1 MSDHLKRLRAPDSW
15 HIPKKTNKFITKTAP
30 GPHNANAMPIAVW
43 LRDHMR
49 FALTKKEVKQILSQK
64 DVIINGRPCRNPSMG
79 IGIFDIISMP
89 KIGKHY
95 RILRDKK
102 GRHKTI
108 EINAESA
115 RTRLAK
121 IRGKTIVPGG
131 KVQLNL
137 RFGANILADNRYK
150 PGDSIVISLSDEDRF
165 TITDHFPFAVGNM
178 AMVIGGKHS
187 GKIAKITG
195 IQKVP
200 GSVPNR
206 VTLTDANTGTV
217 FDTVETYLY
226 MVGRE
231 TPALSE
237 WGIEE

>member
-15 HIPKKTNKFITKTAP
+15 HIAKKTNKFISKTVP
-30 GPHNANAMPIAVW
+30 GPHNANAMPVAVW
-43 LRDHMR
+43 LRDHMGYVR
-49 FALTKKEVKQILSQK
+49 NLKEAKQVLAQR
-64 DVIINGRPCRNPSMG
+64 DVVVNGRPCRDPRMG
-79 IGIFDIISMP
+79 IGIFDIISLP

-108 EINAESA
+108 EIDAESA
-115 RTRLAK
+115 KTRLAK
-121 IRGKTIVPGG
+121 IRGKTVVPGG

-137 RFGANILADNRYK
+137 RYGANIIADDRYK
-150 PGDSIVISLSDEDRF
+150 PGDSVVISLVPEERF
-165 TITDHFPFAVGNM
+165 AIVDHFPFAIGNM
-178 AMVIGGKHS
+178 AMITGGRHS
-187 GKIAKITG
+187 GKIARITS
-195 IQKVP
+195 IHVVS

-206 VTLTDANTGTV
+206 ISLVDTAGMA
-217 FDTVETYLY
+217 FDTIPDYIY

-231 TPALSE
+231 TPALAE

>member
-15 HIPKKTNKFITKTAP
+15 HIPKKTNKFITKTAA
-30 GPHNANAMPIAVW
+30 GPHNANAMPVAVW
-43 LRDHMR
+43 LRDHMG
-49 FALTKKEVKQILSQK
+49 FALNLKEVKQILGQR
-64 DVIINGRPCRNPSMG
+64 DVIINGRPCRDPRMG

-89 KIGKHY
+89 KIGKHF
-95 RILRDKK
+95 RVLRDKK

-108 EINAESA
+108 EIDAESA
-115 RTRLAK
+115 KTRLAK
-121 IRGKTIVPGG
+121 IRGKTIITGG

-137 RFGANILADNRYK
+137 RYGGNVLADNRYK
-150 PGDSIVISLSDEDRF
+150 PGDSVVLSLAGDDRF
-165 TITDHFPFAVGNM
+165 TIVDHFPFAVGNM

-187 GKIAKITG
+187 GKIARITR
-195 IQKVP
+195 IDKTP

-206 VTLTDANTGTV
+206 VFLVDESEGTT
-217 FDTVETYLY
+217 FDTIDDYIY

-231 TPALSE
+231 TPALTE

>member
-64 DVIINGRPCRNPSMG
+64 DIIINGRPCRNPSMG

>member
-15 HIPKKTNKFITKTAP
+15 HIPKKVNKFITKTAA
-30 GPHNANAMPIAVW
+30 GPHNANAMPVAVW
-43 LRDHMR
+43 LRDHMGY
-49 FALTKKEVKQILSQK
+49 ALNMKEVKQILGQR
-64 DVIINGRPCRNPSMG
+64 DVIINGRPCRDPRMG

-89 KIGKHY
+89 KIGKHF

-108 EINAESA
+108 EIDAESA
-115 RTRLAK
+115 KTRLAK
-121 IRGKTIVPGG
+121 IRGKTTVPGG

-137 RFGANILADNRYK
+137 RYGGNILADNRYK
-150 PGDSIVISLSDEDRF
+150 PGDSVVLSLSPDERF
-165 TITDHFPFAVGNM
+165 TIVDHFPFAVGNM

-187 GKIAKITG
+187 GKIARITRIEKI
-195 IQKVP
+195 P

-206 VTLTDANTGTV
+206 VFLVDESAGTS
-217 FDTVETYLY
+217 FDTIDAYIY

-231 TPALSE
+231 TPALAE